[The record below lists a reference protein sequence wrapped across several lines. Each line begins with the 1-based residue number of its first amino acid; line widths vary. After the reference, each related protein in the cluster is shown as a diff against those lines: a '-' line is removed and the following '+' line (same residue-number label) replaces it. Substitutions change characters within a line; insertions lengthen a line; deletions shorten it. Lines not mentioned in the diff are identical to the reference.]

1 MKRNKT
7 IQNIIDCKDVSE
19 NCAVF
24 SFHDSNMKFGKV
36 SSLSNSQLTRISLML
51 KSDLKNYIE
60 KMANQVYPQMK
71 FILICKTINN
81 II

>member
-1 MKRNKT
+1 MKKRKT
-7 IQNIIDCKDVSE
+7 IQNTIDCEDVSE

-60 KMANQVYPQMK
+60 NNGQSSISANEVYSYLQD
-71 FILICKTINN
+71 NQ
-81 II
+81 